1 MGGGRAVLAGE
12 TRVHYLRQSQKERL
26 SNGKKQAS
34 DEKDSEVVQSSGGV
48 GMVRVGVWIR
58 TETTLMDVVGGVQ

>member
-1 MGGGRAVLAGE
+1 MLARE
-12 TRVHYLRQSQKERL
+12 TRVDYLRQKSKESSRM
-26 SNGKKQAS
+26 GRRQAS
-34 DEKDSEVVQSSGGV
+34 DEKDSEVVQSGGV